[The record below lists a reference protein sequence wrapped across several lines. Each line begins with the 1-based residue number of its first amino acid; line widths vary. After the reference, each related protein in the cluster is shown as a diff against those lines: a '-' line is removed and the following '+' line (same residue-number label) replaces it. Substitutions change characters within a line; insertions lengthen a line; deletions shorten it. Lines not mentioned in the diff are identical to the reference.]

1 MGFSQKHVAGLL
13 GFGDSSMVSRY
24 ERGHSLPSLA
34 LALKLGIVL
43 RVPVEFLF
51 PNLYENLRL
60 RIRKE
65 EDGINQPVQPKLF
78 GKNQ

>member
-1 MGFSQKHVAGLL
+1 
-13 GFGDSSMVSRY
+13 MVSRY

-51 PNLYENLRL
+51 PHLYDQLRL
-60 RIRKE
+60 RIREE
-65 EDGINQPVQPKLF
+65 EDRLNQPVQRTF